1 MWEDE
6 FMDGED
12 FLLKSNEIDIDDN
25 SPDFAF
31 IAWIQPTTNQIIA
44 FVISSL
50 WSAHAAKS
58 FHLDDCCIQF
68 FIHEFSQFIKLRTK
82 KYTSDKIL
90 Y

>member
-31 IAWIQPTTNQIIA
+31 IA
-44 FVISSL
+44 
-50 WSAHAAKS
+50 
-58 FHLDDCCIQF
+58 
-68 FIHEFSQFIKLRTK
+68 
-82 KYTSDKIL
+82 
-90 Y
+90 